1 MNKKELK
8 DFVNTNG
15 FFFHI
20 QCDQINTDE
29 VKNLL
34 ANAKDSKMT
43 LTGKEV
49 PTGESITVFKGVAS
63 QNYAKGEKSRN
74 GYKYDQNG
82 WDFES
87 YMHNPIV
94 LWQHDSIYGGIGHA
108 VSFWNDAQGNL
119 NVLFYVDTDTL
130 EERNAV
136 QVKRGYVTAISTG
149 AMTKEY
155 KFEDNATG
163 ELLEE
168 ADAEEKFGW
177 ENIWYAFMGISE
189 FLTLVVTK
197 AEMVENSLVTIG
209 SNEQAIAVQNG
220 IGNHFKAVADSY
232 KANKLKTNA
241 ETTDPKEDEET
252 IAEQVEDVVEKVAE
266 IAEDI
271 AETIQDVKEAWE
283 QVAELIADVAED
295 ITQPATKDET
305 VAETPPETVATEGET
320 PEAGDTKTEETAP
333 VPQVKT
339 ENEIRLEKELEEV
352 KSEVAEMK
360 NTLSRFQEDVFDAV
374 KILSDKAKTS
384 DNALY
389 AMNKALN
396 NVTTSKGYPH
406 IRRVTNDTLWASQDN
421 LSKVVATL
429 KGV

>member
-20 QCDQINTDE
+20 QCDKINTDE
-29 VKNLL
+29 VKNILE
-34 ANAKDSKMT
+34 NAKTSSSNMT

-49 PTGESITVFKGVAS
+49 PVGESITVFKGVAS

-82 WDFES
+82 WDFTS

-108 VSFWNDAQGNL
+108 VSFWNDGQGNL

-155 KFEDNATG
+155 MFEDNATG
-163 ELLEE
+163 ERLSET
-168 ADAEEKFGW
+168 DAEEKFGW
-177 ENIWYAFMGISE
+177 ENIWLSFMGISE

-220 IGNHFKAVADSY
+220 IGNHFKAVADTY
-232 KANKLKTNA
+232 KANKLKTNS

-252 IAEQVEDVVEKVAE
+252 IGEKIEDVVEKVAE
-266 IAEDI
+266 IADDI
-271 AETIQDVKEAWE
+271 AETIADVK
-283 QVAELIADVAED
+283 
-295 ITQPATKDET
+295 
-305 VAETPPETVATEGET
+305 
-320 PEAGDTKTEETAP
+320 
-333 VPQVKT
+333 
-339 ENEIRLEKELEEV
+339 
-352 KSEVAEMK
+352 
-360 NTLSRFQEDVFDAV
+360 DA
-374 KILSDKAKTS
+374 
-384 DNALY
+384 
-389 AMNKALN
+389 
-396 NVTTSKGYPH
+396 
-406 IRRVTNDTLWASQDN
+406 
-421 LSKVVATL
+421 
-429 KGV
+429 